1 MAMSGIDKW
10 AYKCQNITIS
20 ELELISK
27 AIYQDKIAHDINET
41 EGAELDSWVKQEVYD

>member
-41 EGAELDSWVKQEVYD
+41 KGAELDCCIKEEVYD